1 MCNLYMEGTRAI
13 VDLAKCPYEFA
24 SPEFLNIHLKD
35 LSTTETLI
43 KTIRYEEE
51 IVVELDEEKA
61 HVLTEYAA
69 FIRKLEQILLRE
81 EIYGLKQDP
90 EYQQRVKMLKR
101 FYEYVFLNPLL
112 AAQQLKDYNEPEP
125 EKSIYIRGYQVFKG
139 WIAGIL
145 KRYTATKLY
154 ALVSESGDLRAAFL
168 QLVGLKTLYFV
179 PSLVLGIPKNA
190 KPVNAPDA
198 KYSLPYGVEVQIYEV
213 PDAEA
218 YLYVQ
223 QNKAIDDLD
232 PKLNKLLKNTINE
245 QFKETFSNVNWDI
258 MMNTKTRDYRQYFI
272 DRAMIDGIKITPQQ
286 ALAMGRE
293 CAAWV
298 VGIGAHI
305 ENIALDKDNI
315 TDIYIDSENSP
326 IYIEHIKYGLCH
338 TLFRYNRDLLER
350 TFKNIVYTLEGTR
363 KFDDAH
369 PIVDVVLKRHS
380 MRCHLQ
386 RPPATFGELQ
396 GALRIMKEQPFTYPQ
411 YLYFNSF
418 TPFFT
423 GYDDVMVGLG
433 CSEAVLGLKGVG
445 KTAFTAA
452 KITSIGTRR
461 RIIPIQDIEEIPVRA
476 FRKRGF
482 HIGAAR
488 VQSSEAEEGSTNELD
503 LVRMANALL
512 RMGDAALIINEV
524 RSRIAVQGIINLLN
538 TQPGVFLLYN
548 LHAESLR
555 DVQDRLELVFGLPA
569 ASMYATDR
577 YSFLKKIRFGRKG
590 RIYRVLGFEY
600 ESDIDEKKFVEI
612 FRFRRGDSIEDC
624 TWEAK
629 FIRNPEA
636 IMQDFDKVDIKKLT
650 KELDLAFIPPALAR
664 RSEETG
670 ISPEQYILQ
679 AFWKGKMYYDI
690 YKTSKQLNDKLML
703 ELDFVLKVNTAATRH
718 LISLEKEQGE
728 VDFGDAWES
737 WIPIFKKIVKSEI
750 EKRGVQRMDPTKPVI
765 GVSPV
770 NEDSDD
776 GNDDDMDDDGPR
788 PPPIS
793 SIPPRPPSAS
803 GSQEPGMLQRLAS
816 IGERKSETGI
826 IAAPPPRMPPTPLTP
841 PTTKVEAN
849 KHEKPQEK
857 EKQDAKKNHGSEGM
871 SLREKLRQ
879 KKLDAKKKKK

>member
-24 SPEFLNIHLKD
+24 SPEFLNLHLKD
-35 LSTTETLI
+35 LSTTETPI

-51 IVVELDEEKA
+51 IVVELDEEKTKI
-61 HVLTEYAA
+61 LTKYAG
-69 FIRKLEQILLRE
+69 FIRQLETILLRE

-90 EYQQRVKMLKR
+90 AHHERRKVLRR

-112 AAQQLKDYNEPEP
+112 AAQQLSSYHEPEP
-125 EKSIYIRGYQVFKG
+125 EKSIYIKGYQTFKG

-145 KRYTATKLY
+145 KRYTGTQLY
-154 ALVSESGDLRAAFL
+154 SLVKETGDLRAAFL

-179 PSLVLGIPKNA
+179 PSLVLGIPEKA
-190 KPVNAPDA
+190 IPLKSPEA
-198 KYSLPYGVEVQIYEV
+198 KYSLPYGINVQIYEV
-213 PDAEA
+213 PEAEA

-223 QNKAIDDLD
+223 ENKAIEALT
-232 PKLNKLLKNTINE
+232 PELNRLLRATINE
-245 QFKETFSNVNWDI
+245 QFKETFINVDWDI
-258 MMNTKTRDYRQYFI
+258 LMNLKTREYRQYFI
-272 DRAMIDGIKITPQQ
+272 DRAMLDGIAITPQQ

-298 VGIGAHI
+298 VGLGAHV
-305 ENIALDKDNI
+305 ENLALDKENI
-315 TDIYIDSENSP
+315 TDIYVDSENSP
-326 IYIEHIKYGLCH
+326 IYIEHAKYGLCH

-350 TFKNIVYTLEGTR
+350 AFKNIVYTLKGVR
-363 KFDDAH
+363 KFDDAN

-396 GALRIMKEQPFTYPQ
+396 GALRIMKEQPFTYAQ
-411 YLYFNSF
+411 YLHFHSFN
-418 TPFFT
+418 PFFA
-423 GYDDVMVGLG
+423 GYDDVMVTLG

-461 RIIPIQDIEEIPVRA
+461 RVIPIQDIEEIPVRA

-488 VQSSEAEEGSTNELD
+488 VQSSEAEAGTTRELD
-503 LVRMANALL
+503 LVTMANALL

-524 RSRIAVQGIINLLN
+524 RSRVAVQGIINLLN

-600 ESDIDEKKFVEI
+600 ESDIDEKKFVEV
-612 FRFRRGDSIEDC
+612 FRFRRGEGIENC

-629 FIRNPEA
+629 FLRNPEA
-636 IMQDFDKVDIKKLT
+636 TMWDFDKVDIGKLS
-650 KELDLAFIPPALAR
+650 KELDISFIPPALAR

-679 AFWKGKMYYDI
+679 SFWKGKMYHDI
-690 YKTSKQLNDKLML
+690 YKASKQLNDKLML

-718 LISLEKEQGE
+718 LVSMEKEQG
-728 VDFGDAWES
+728 VIDFGEAWDT
-737 WIPIFKKIVKSEI
+737 WQPIFKGIVKREL
-750 EKRGVQRMDPTKPVI
+750 EKRKLGVVEVPEEV
-765 GVSPV
+765 
-770 NEDSDD
+770 
-776 GNDDDMDDDGPR
+776 
-788 PPPIS
+788 PPPPAARVS
-793 SIPPRPPSAS
+793 ARPSAPPEEKPPS
-803 GSQEPGMLQRLAS
+803 PPP
-816 IGERKSETGI
+816 
-826 IAAPPPRMPPTPLTP
+826 AAPAKPPPPKKPEAK
-841 PTTKVEAN
+841 KVE
-849 KHEKPQEK
+849 KKLSLK
-857 EKQDAKKNHGSEGM
+857 E
-871 SLREKLRQ
+871 RLRQ
-879 KKLDAKKKKK
+879 KKLKAKKKK